1 MDKLP
6 PEMLD
11 MVAQYLS
18 NDKVGLKAL
27 RLATQKSS
35 AAATKYLYRNIV
47 LYKTNCSWDKVHA
60 VLNHPVL
67 SHLVKTFEFSSQPYG
82 TCISS
87 RSSNCKAFACQTKP
101 IYLDQDMQLGNA
113 IGGITTLKFTGYVH
127 AFVREIAQI
136 NGFENVRK
144 LDLDLSL
151 SWNPLWV
158 SPRRCDNSHDMSFIT
173 DTLRSIWLPKLKNS
187 VRDISITRRPLRTWF
202 SSLNILRP
210 FVDAGMPGLEKLS
223 LNHSVTDPESLEHLI
238 RQQSNSL
245 TSLQIL
251 EPVISPHEWKSIQPR
266 LREMAPKLNI
276 QIRHS
281 GHPGS

>member
-1 MDKLP
+1 MDRLP

-18 NDKVGLKAL
+18 NDKAGLKAL

-47 LYKTNCSWDKVHA
+47 LYTTNCSWEKVHA
-60 VLNHPVL
+60 VINHPVL
-67 SHLVKTFEFSSQPYG
+67 SHLVKTFEFSSKPYG

-87 RSSNCKAFACQTKP
+87 RSGNCKAFPCQTKP

-113 IGGITTLKFTGYVH
+113 ISGITTLKFTGHVH
-127 AFVREIAQI
+127 AFVGEIAQI

-151 SWNPLWV
+151 NWNPLWV
-158 SPRRCDNSHDMSFIT
+158 SPRRCDNSQDTSFIT
-173 DTLRSIWLPKLKNS
+173 DTLQSIWLPKMKNS
-187 VRDISITRRPLRTWF
+187 VRDISITRRPFF
-202 SSLNILRP
+202 SNVNILWP
-210 FVDAGMPGLEKLS
+210 FVDAGLSGLEKLS
-223 LNHSVTDPESLEHLI
+223 LNHSVAHPESLELLI
-238 RQQSNSL
+238 RQQSNTL
-245 TSLQIL
+245 TSLQVL
-251 EPVISPHEWKSIQPR
+251 EPVIEPNEWKSIQPR
-266 LREMAPKLNI
+266 LREMAPKLNV